1 MVRRRTSGRKKRS
14 TAYTG
19 MGRATPSHPARGGL
33 WVLLVLGVLVV
44 INLYV
49 FVWDKKTSVRA
60 IAEQAHNATPAM
72 NLPSAPL
79 VAPSPVPVASNP
91 PNVIDGKVGAND
103 TLGKLLKHHGLN
115 AAETDEV
122 VRSLSGV
129 LDFKTIKLGEPF
141 RIERGKDGRV
151 QRFELD
157 LTKGHKV
164 HTDRQPSGELIAKA
178 E

>member
-1 MVRRRTSGRKKRS
+1 MARTTS
-14 TAYTG
+14 
-19 MGRATPSHPARGGL
+19 SHPARKSGL

-72 NLPSAPL
+72 AMPSAPL
-79 VAPSPVPVASNP
+79 AQPVSPVPAAPATSSVE
-91 PNVIDGKVGAND
+91 GKVAPND
-103 TLGKLLKHHGLN
+103 TLGKLLKHHGMTAN
-115 AAETDEV
+115 EADEV
-122 VRSLSGV
+122 IRSLSGV
-129 LDFKTIKLGEPF
+129 LDFKNIKLGEPF
-141 RIERGKDGRV
+141 KIERGKDGRV
-151 QRFELD
+151 SRFELA
-157 LTKGHKV
+157 LAKGHKV

>member
-1 MVRRRTSGRKKRS
+1 MARAAAPAKKS
-14 TAYTG
+14 
-19 MGRATPSHPARGGL
+19 GL

-79 VAPSPVPVASNP
+79 VAGPVPAAANP
-91 PNVIDGKVGAND
+91 PNQSVIEGKVGAND

-141 RIERGKDGRV
+141 RIERGRDGRV
-151 QRFELD
+151 RRFELD
-157 LTKGHKV
+157 LAKGHKV

>member
-1 MVRRRTSGRKKRS
+1 
-14 TAYTG
+14 
-19 MGRATPSHPARGGL
+19 
-33 WVLLVLGVLVV
+33 VLLVLGVLVV

-49 FVWDKKTSVRA
+49 FVWDKKTGVRA
-60 IAEQAHNATPAM
+60 IAEQAHNPQPPTPAL

-79 VAPSPVPVASNP
+79 VEPMGAPAASNP
-91 PNVIDGKVGAND
+91 VIEGKVGAND

-141 RIERGKDGRV
+141 RIERGRDGRV
-151 QRFELD
+151 RRFELD
-157 LTKGHKV
+157 LAKGHKV

>member
-1 MVRRRTSGRKKRS
+1 MARAAAPAKKS
-14 TAYTG
+14 
-19 MGRATPSHPARGGL
+19 GL

-60 IAEQAHNATPAM
+60 IAEQAHNATPGMPAM

-79 VAPSPVPVASNP
+79 VAPSPIPVASNP
-91 PNVIDGKVGAND
+91 PNQTVIEGKVGAND

-157 LTKGHKV
+157 LAKGHRV

>member
-1 MVRRRTSGRKKRS
+1 
-14 TAYTG
+14 

-72 NLPSAPL
+72 AMPSAPL
-79 VAPSPVPVASNP
+79 APPVSPVPAAPATGIVE
-91 PNVIDGKVGAND
+91 GKVGAND
-103 TLGKLLKHHGLN
+103 TLGKLLKHHGMTAN
-115 AAETDEV
+115 EADEV
-122 VRSLSGV
+122 IRSLSGV
-129 LDFKTIKLGEPF
+129 LDFKNIKLGEPF
-141 RIERGKDGRV
+141 KIERGKDGRV
-151 QRFELD
+151 SRFELA
-157 LTKGHKV
+157 LAKGHKV

>member
-1 MVRRRTSGRKKRS
+1 MRTAAAGSG
-14 TAYTG
+14 
-19 MGRATPSHPARGGL
+19 PARKSGL

-60 IAEQAHNATPAM
+60 IAEQAHNAQPA
-72 NLPSAPL
+72 LAVPSAPL
-79 VAPSPVPVASNP
+79 IAPAPAAVPAADHGST
-91 PNVIDGKVGAND
+91 VIEGKVAEHD
-103 TLGKLLKHHGLN
+103 TIGRLLKHHGLT

-122 VRSLSGV
+122 IRSLSGV
-129 LDFKTIKLGEPF
+129 LDFRTLKNGEPF

-151 QRFELD
+151 QHFELA
-157 LTKGHKV
+157 LAKGHKV
-164 HTDRQPSGELIAKA
+164 HTDRQPTGELAAKA